1 MHNKSNI
8 PARPGPRLRVGLILS
23 FLAVPLVGYAQHEE
37 GPEIPRFAETW
48 RSSGGVQGGKQ
59 PYAPIKAT
67 HDQGQIP
74 EIDMFVGETRVFPA
88 PRVARIAVGNG
99 QIMSAAS
106 LDDKEVIVF
115 ANAVGTSSLFI
126 WNENGSY
133 QRVKINI
140 VPGDTSRF
148 AREIAAFLS
157 AIPQAK
163 ASVIGDK
170 VIVEGD
176 DLSDRDL
183 AKIDELAKRY
193 PQVVN
198 FTDRLGWDQMVLM
211 DVKVVEFPTNELREI
226 GLKWGATGGVAVGG
240 VWAPIA
246 HGKYLSDYQINLA
259 TGSDNA
265 APISAAGGGT
275 SVPLHRELNL
285 LSVVN
290 MGLNAQLALL
300 SQEGKAS
307 ILAEPQLSARNGAK
321 ATFLAGGEYPYTVT
335 TLAGP
340 TVMFKPYGVKLEI
353 VPQVTRNGTIRATI
367 DSEVSAIDT
376 SIATIAGPALSSRRT
391 STEFNVRNGETLVL
405 AGLLTRKNSV
415 SIDKVPFLGDI
426 PILGALFRSKRFQND
441 ETELVVFVTP
451 RIVDS
456 RSPGLVDRVEK
467 VTRRL
472 EEDLGRAPYL
482 NEADQPMP
490 APVQT
495 GQLSPTSP
503 ELESGESR
511 PRLMSPARAPVEE
524 AVTPQDEA
532 PLGVEV
538 GAVTAP
544 DVVTINQRVIRE
556 GVPVHALPNRSSP
569 LLDRLDRGTVLAAG
583 EAETVGGWRQVR
595 LADGTAGWIGEQSI
609 APTTESVNIVRADTE
624 ATAAVGATDKGVG
637 RDVSGR
643 IAAHPVT
650 PLPDPEGVPGQSYR
664 ITGMQLALRVSPD
677 VNAQRLAWLAPGT
690 EVDALSKAPV
700 AGWIPVQSGLQ
711 RGWVW
716 ARSLQPINA
725 EEP

>member
-8 PARPGPRLRVGLILS
+8 PARPGPRLRVCLILS
-23 FLAVPLVGYAQHEE
+23 FLAVPLLGYAQNEE
-37 GPEIPRFAETW
+37 GPEIQRFAETW
-48 RSSGGVQGGKQ
+48 RSTGGARSGKQ
-59 PYAPIKAT
+59 AYAPIKVA

-115 ANAVGTSSLFI
+115 ANGVGTSSLFI

-157 AIPQAK
+157 AIPHAK

-183 AKIDELAKRY
+183 AKIDELSKRY

-211 DVKVVEFPTNELREI
+211 DVKVVEFPTSELREI

-240 VWAPIA
+240 IWAPIV
-246 HGKYLSDYQINLA
+246 HGKYASEYQINLA
-259 TGSDNA
+259 TGADNA

-376 SIATIAGPALSSRRT
+376 SVATIAGPALSSRRT

-405 AGLLTRKNSV
+405 AGLLTRNNSV

-451 RIVDS
+451 RVVDS
-456 RSPGLVDRVEK
+456 RSPGLVDRVDK
-467 VTRRL
+467 ATRRL

-490 APVQT
+490 DPGQT
-495 GQLSPTSP
+495 GLPPTAG
-503 ELESGESR
+503 EALESGESR
-511 PRLMSPARAPVEE
+511 SPLVSPLRAPVDE
-524 AVTPQDEA
+524 AVTSPDDA
-532 PLGVEV
+532 TGGVEV
-538 GAVTAP
+538 GAAEAP
-544 DVVTINQRVIRE
+544 EVVTINQRVIRDR
-556 GVPVHALPNRSSP
+556 VPVHALPNRSSP
-569 LLDRLDRGTVLAAG
+569 LLARLGRGAVLTAG
-583 EAETVGGWRQVR
+583 DAGTVGGWRQVR
-595 LADGTAGWIGEQSI
+595 FDDGMAGWIGEQTI
-609 APTTESVNIVRADTE
+609 TPTAEGVKIVLADTD
-624 ATAAVGATDKGVG
+624 AAGAVGTTDKGVG
-637 RDVSGR
+637 RSVGGR
-643 IAAHPVT
+643 IAAYPVT
-650 PLPDPEGVPGQSYR
+650 PIPDPEGVPGQSYR

-690 EVDALSKAPV
+690 EVEALSKAPV
-700 AGWIPVQSGLQ
+700 AGWMPVQSGPQ

-716 ARSLQPINA
+716 ARSLAPIHA